1 MCWFACLFDCLF
13 VWVYVLFAKVCFV
26 CLNVCD
32 KVCLII
38 SFKILSLL
46 VCLRCLFCF
55 GVLFLYC
62 LLPGG
67 IRIWQSPTAF
77 VDGIIWQWQQKLEA
91 AEFQQMIR
99 VVDCFASGWTDDA
112 HEMNWLTNTLQACV
126 GAGCTPLMQITDTA
140 LAKPAKDAMRA
151 EKEKLREE
159 LILKAQQENVEA
171 KLVCKEPEILRVAVA
186 MHEAMLQL
194 NEKTEVVLKE
204 ARKTGWLSYRPFN
217 KKLMKAEGQ
226 RWTAKMLE
234 GSYKLDDTYW
244 QHRYN
249 GLDPDGRP
257 VLPDKTNPSLPLAAG
272 DLQLD
277 PFEDAEQA
285 AQLFLFSCICL
296 LIN

>member
-1 MCWFACLFDCLF
+1 M
-13 VWVYVLFAKVCFV
+13 
-26 CLNVCD
+26 
-32 KVCLII
+32 
-38 SFKILSLL
+38 LL
-46 VCLRCLFCF
+46 
-55 GVLFLYC
+55 LYC

-159 LILKAQQENVEA
+159 QAQQENVEP
-171 KLVCKEPEILRVAVA
+171 KLVCKEPEILRVSVA
-186 MHEAMLQL
+186 MREAMLQL

-217 KKLMKAEGQ
+217 KKLLKAEGQ

-234 GSYKLDDTYW
+234 GCYKLDDTYW
-244 QHRYN
+244 QNRYN

-257 VLPDKTNPSLPLAAG
+257 VLPDKTNPSLPLVAG

-277 PFEDAEQA
+277 PFEDAEMA
-285 AQLFLFSCICL
+285 AKLFVV
-296 LIN
+296 